1 MAEVL
6 GLRSTS
12 HGSPSAPEAALSP
25 TSRRLAT
32 GSATAE
38 PALPGRSLEPMR
50 DQRGVAQ
57 AGTACCPGGD
67 ACELLGWPATRE
79 SPSLLASFKDA
90 IAGEPQ
96 LTVTREALN
105 KRLSRRREGDGP
117 GGLPGGS
124 DRG

>member
-1 MAEVL
+1 MAGVL

-57 AGTACCPGGD
+57 AGG
-67 ACELLGWPATRE
+67 LLPWR
-79 SPSLLASFKDA
+79 
-90 IAGEPQ
+90 
-96 LTVTREALN
+96 
-105 KRLSRRREGDGP
+105 
-117 GGLPGGS
+117 
-124 DRG
+124 